1 MTTILWTIYWTGFTM
16 TLLQAT
22 MVALLDRDHN
32 PHVRAIAA
40 LITAAL
46 WPIPVLREVLTIIR
60 LARVKDNG

>member
-1 MTTILWTIYWTGFTM
+1 MSTILWTIYWTGFVM

-46 WPIPVLREVLTIIR
+46 WPIPVLKEVLTITR

>member
-22 MVALLDRDHN
+22 ILALLDRDHG
-32 PHVRAIAA
+32 PHVRAFSA
-40 LITAAL
+40 LIVAAT
-46 WPIPVLREVLTIIR
+46 WFVPVFMEVLNIIR